1 MTEKN
6 MTEKKALP
14 KTLPLQFPL
23 CIFKTRNRMDDYGA
37 ADMKNGD
44 LTEAELKGKFNLRGV
59 SVTLDPYTGEKTPT
73 SFAMDHFNQK
83 PKEKVNKAEVA
94 RVLFDEFRHLSDTFS
109 FSGKYQSI
117 MRKMITHMQ
126 INNGAPFRDL
136 LLDSALKEQIL
147 SDKSKNSSLLS
158 IKKTLLEKI
167 DWDNGH
173 YPLSDKVILSEV
185 MKDIILPR
193 FDRSKDRINGLGI
206 GVHAIHATHITIK
219 SLKVD
224 GDMFH
229 ATVHYRSQDHFGLDD
244 TDILDSFYRQF
255 RIFHIWFVLQ
265 RWKGLG
271 YKPFLTNME
280 ASIEITGKRQ

>member
-1 MTEKN
+1 
-6 MTEKKALP
+6 MTEKKAPP

-73 SFAMDHFNQK
+73 SFSMDHFNKK

-147 SDKSKNSSLLS
+147 SDKSDDSSLLV
-158 IKKTLLEKI
+158 IKKILKEKI

-173 YPLSDKVILSEV
+173 YPSTAASLFNDEIKLTV
-185 MKDIILPR
+185 LPR
-193 FDRSKDRINGLGI
+193 FNRWKDRTNGLGI
-206 GVHAIHATHITIK
+206 TVHAIHATHITIK

-224 GDMFH
+224 GDMFY

-244 TDILDSFYRQF
+244 TDVLDSFYRQF

-280 ASIEITGKRQ
+280 ASIEITGKR